1 MTMSTLTMRRT
12 HASSKFHH
20 AAAAAYEQAADYH
33 RKAAHH
39 RDRGEHREA
48 DNIADSARMQ
58 AMTADAQAKAAK
70 EHVRD

>member
-1 MTMSTLTMRRT
+1 MTTLTMRRT

-20 AAAAAYEQAADYH
+20 AAATAYELAADHH
-33 RKAAHH
+33 RKAAAH

-48 DNIADSARMQ
+48 DSVTDSARMQ